1 MLWLLVMGA
10 NSTPCRVHNDYD
22 GRSSPA
28 GSRHIPGIRK
38 AQEDVARI
46 THVMVPQAKIAFSPL
61 KSFATCTFA
70 RLAANYCPSVITPKI
85 PLA

>member
-1 MLWLLVMGA
+1 VRTQRPAASIMITMEGA
-10 NSTPCRVHNDYD
+10 AQR
-22 GRSSPA
+22 